1 MSATTAIMGA
11 SAVMSLLGAFNQSK
25 ATNENASYQQ
35 SVYESNARMAEIQA
49 MDAVKRGDT
58 ASKETQARA
67 KRLIGSQRAALAAQ
81 GQDLETGSALQIQ
94 QDTAEI
100 GAADALTIRNNA
112 WREAWGYQSQAE
124 QYRTQSIFSG
134 MTASNNSGNTLL
146 TGGLNAVKDIAI
158 GYMSKSSKTVPK
170 TA

>member
-81 GQDLETGSALQIQ
+81 GQD
-94 QDTAEI
+94 
-100 GAADALTIRNNA
+100 
-112 WREAWGYQSQAE
+112 
-124 QYRTQSIFSG
+124 
-134 MTASNNSGNTLL
+134 
-146 TGGLNAVKDIAI
+146 
-158 GYMSKSSKTVPK
+158 
-170 TA
+170 